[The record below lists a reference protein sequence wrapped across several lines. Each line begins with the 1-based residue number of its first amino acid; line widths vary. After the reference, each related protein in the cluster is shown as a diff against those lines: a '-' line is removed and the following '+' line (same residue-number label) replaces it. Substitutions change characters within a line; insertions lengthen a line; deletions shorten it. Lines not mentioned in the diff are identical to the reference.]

1 MKALAA
7 KKTLAELAARIN
19 DLAKTAFDSRLA
31 FCLAMNEAR
40 ERVPQETGMT
50 FVTWGAKYLRKPDGM
65 PWSKWTLYSYASYGA
80 DPTRLDHV
88 RRGISAHGKEARSAL
103 RLLRNTAQADQVNA
117 MMTAW
122 EASDRKARAQFLH
135 LIGAEIRRQA

>member
-7 KKTLAELAARIN
+7 KKTMAELAARIN
-19 DLAKTAFDSRLA
+19 DLAKAAFDSRLA

-40 ERVPQETGMT
+40 ERVPTETGMT
-50 FVTWGAKYLRKPDGM
+50 FVTWGAKYLRKPDGT

-80 DPTRLDHV
+80 DPTKLDHV
-88 RRGISAHGKEARSAL
+88 RRAISAHGKEARSSL
-103 RLLRNTAQADQVNA
+103 RLRNIAQADQVNA

-122 EASDRKARAQFLH
+122 EAADREARAQFLH
-135 LIGAEIRRQA
+135 AICAEIRRRA